1 MTFHN
6 GDVIIDAGH
15 GDTIT
20 LDDVKIKDLS
30 AADFVF

>member
-1 MTFHN
+1 MTSHS

-20 LDDVKIKDLS
+20 LDSMTIKELV
-30 AADFVF
+30 AADFLF